1 MSEVVVRVFRDADRE
16 RVVRLWSDCGLVVP
30 WNDPGRDIDRK
41 MADSPELFFVVED
54 SHGNAAG
61 TCMAGYEGHRGWI
74 FYMAVRPDLQGRGLA
89 RALLGHAEAALAE
102 RGCPK
107 VELMV
112 RDTNTSVINFYE
124 HLGYGVLDVKVLGK
138 RLVNDE

>member
-1 MSEVVVRVFRDADRE
+1 MEAVSVRTYRHGDRE
-16 RVVRLWSDCGLVVP
+16 RVVALWEECGLVVP

-41 MADSPELFFVVED
+41 LADSPELFFVAED
-54 SHGNAAG
+54 ARGLPSG

-74 FYMAVRPDLQGRGLA
+74 FYMAVRMDLRGRGIA
-89 RALLGHAEAALAE
+89 RALLGHAEAALAA

-112 RDTNTSVINFYE
+112 RDTNATVLEFYR
-124 HLGYGVLDVKVLGK
+124 HLGYVDEPVVVLGK
-138 RLVNDE
+138 RLVNDG